1 MEDYVQ
7 NAIRTESDDY
17 SAIIRR
23 ASDNIRGLHAAMG
36 VATESG
42 ELVDSFKRAVFYG
55 VELDKTNIVE
65 EVGDIFWYIALLA
78 DEFEF
83 SIQDC
88 MNANIAK
95 LQARY
100 PERFSENCAV
110 SRNLEL
116 ERSVLE
122 GV

>member
-1 MEDYVQ
+1 MKS
-7 NAIRTESDDY
+7 AIRTESDDY

-23 ASDNIRGLHAAMG
+23 ATENIRGLHAAMG

-78 DEFEF
+78 DEIGF

-88 MNANIAK
+88 MDANIRK

-100 PERFSENCAV
+100 PERFSEESAV
-110 SRNLEL
+110 CRDLDV
-116 ERSVLE
+116 ERSALE
-122 GV
+122 AA